1 MGALVERVEHFFRQI
16 LPGKLP
22 GYEPREPQVRM
33 AVTIAEALEA
43 REHAIAEAGTG
54 TGKSLAASVPG
65 ILYARDQGR
74 PLIISTGTIALQE
87 QYVRKDLPF
96 LQETLGERFTV
107 ALAKGRGNYVCLLR
121 LDEELRHASL
131 LGPSPLLEWARQTT
145 TGDMADYPGAPGEE
159 WGRINVDETCTGSSC
174 PFYGRCWY
182 FAARR
187 AAERAAVIVVN
198 HALFM
203 ADLAIRAATR
213 GNASLLP
220 DPSAVII
227 DEAHHLETAARE
239 AFGDH
244 LPQGRVRHLVRAI
257 RRMGLMVDDAVLRT
271 AEAAYDALFD
281 HLGRLVAG
289 GRAVRVNTLPEDLVH
304 AWDVAADDLNAALKA
319 AADVLE
325 DDAAVERVE
334 RLRDLLRRT
343 RATVAQVAAPS
354 DDGATVYWAE
364 RDGDRV
370 VLHAT
375 PVDVSSLLRDHLFG
389 AGYPV
394 VLMSATLAVGGVDA
408 RAPFAHVRRRV
419 GLDAARELR
428 VESPFDYR
436 SNCLLYVPRPER
448 LPDPR
453 AADYHERLVP
463 FIEEILLATQGRA
476 FVLFTSY
483 RGLETV
489 YEHLRGR
496 LRYLVLR
503 QGDSPKHELI
513 RRFREDGNAVLFAT
527 ASFWEGV
534 DVPGEA
540 LSCVI
545 IDRIPFAV
553 PDDPVEQAVAEA
565 VERAGGDPFWDI
577 QLPAAIIRLK
587 QGFGRLIRS
596 KTDRGLVAI
605 LDKRLRERR
614 YGRVILAS
622 LPPARRIETL
632 DGVELWFA
640 AGKGAAA

>member
-1 MGALVERVEHFFRQI
+1 MGSLTERVEHFFRHVLPAR
-16 LPGKLP
+16 LPGF
-22 GYEPREPQVRM
+22 EPREPQVRM
-33 AVTIAEALEA
+33 ARTIAEALEA

-65 ILYARDQGR
+65 AMYALDEGR

-87 QYVRKDLPF
+87 QYTRKDLPF
-96 LQETLGERFTV
+96 LQGALGALFTV

-121 LDEELRHASL
+121 LDEELRHAGL
-131 LGPSPLLEWARQTT
+131 WGPSPLLEWARQTT
-145 TGDMADYPGAPGEE
+145 TGDVADYPGSPGDE
-159 WGRINVDETCTGSSC
+159 WGRINVDEACTGSAC
-174 PFYGRCWY
+174 RFYGSCFY

-187 AAERAAVIVVN
+187 AAERATVIVVN
-198 HALFM
+198 HALLM

-220 DPSAVII
+220 DPAAVII

-244 LPQGRVRHLVRAI
+244 LPAGRIRHLARAI
-257 RRMGLMVDDAVLRT
+257 RRMGLDIDDDVLRA

-281 HLGRLVAG
+281 HLGRLVSN
-289 GRAVRVNTLPEDLVH
+289 GRAVRVATLPDDLVDTWE
-304 AWDVAADDLNAALKA
+304 AAADELGAALKA
-319 AADVLE
+319 VASALPDE
-325 DDAAVERVE
+325 KAERVE

-343 RATVAQVAAPS
+343 KSTIAEISQDWDPGEV
-354 DDGATVYWAE
+354 VYWAE
-364 RDGDRV
+364 RDGERV

-375 PVDVSSLLRDHLFG
+375 PVDVSGLLRDHLFG

-394 VLMSATLAVGGVDA
+394 VLMSATLAVGGADA
-408 RAPFAHVRRRV
+408 MHPFAHVRRRI

-428 VESPFDYR
+428 VKSPFDYR

-448 LPDPR
+448 LPDPK
-453 AADYHERLVP
+453 APDYHERLVP
-463 FIEEILLATQGRA
+463 FIEELLLATQGRA

-496 LRYLVLR
+496 LRYLVLK
-503 QGDSPKHELI
+503 QGEAPKHELI
-513 RRFREDGNAVLFAT
+513 RRFKENGNAVLFAT

-565 VERAGGDPFWDI
+565 VERAGGDAFWDV

-587 QGFGRLIRS
+587 QGFGRLIRTRS
-596 KTDRGLVAI
+596 DRGIVAI
-605 LDKRLRERR
+605 LDRRIRERR
-614 YGRVILAS
+614 YGRLILAS